1 MKFDYNKDTG
11 RFELINAENFDEY
24 VRNSTVPLSV
34 ILQITRRCHFNCK
47 FCSEATRNL
56 ADTSLDDLAKIKN
69 NLKGVQRVFLSGGE
83 PLIRKDFADVVK
95 IFAKDFILGLPTNAI
110 ATKEQTQI
118 IKDNFSL
125 VNIGFEGPYNI
136 TTQVRGDY
144 DLIMDG
150 VKNFIKHDIPFSM
163 TSVIMKS
170 YLDDVLFICDSA
182 AALGAQKL
190 KLVFPIK
197 KGNAINIP
205 NEEYP
210 SIEDG
215 KILAEKIRTAK
226 KRLGWKTVFTL
237 STWDKKTNGYSL
249 LMYPNGETYAWPV
262 FDKEDKVE
270 YLGNLINENIKTIW
284 QRYKYKDNHFGKY
297 LGKNIEVI

>member
-1 MKFDYNKDTG
+1 MEYKYNTNIG
-11 RFELINAENFDEY
+11 RFELINDSNFKDDIAKAE
-24 VRNSTVPLSV
+24 VPLSV

-56 ADTSLDDLAKIKN
+56 TDTSLEDLKKIKN
-69 NLKGVQRVFLSGGE
+69 NLKGVKRVFLSGGE

-95 IFAKDFILGLPTNAI
+95 IFANEFILGLPTNAV

-118 IKDNFSL
+118 IKENFSL

-136 TTQVRGDY
+136 TNRVRGDY
-144 DLIMDG
+144 DLIIDG
-150 VKNFIKHDIPFSM
+150 VKNFIKNDIPFSM
-163 TSVIMKS
+163 TAVIMKS
-170 YLDDVLFICDSA
+170 YLEDVLFICDSA

-197 KGNAINIP
+197 KGNAVSIP
-205 NEEYP
+205 DSEYP
-210 SIEDG
+210 TLEDG
-215 KILAEKIRTAK
+215 KILAQRIKEAK

-237 STWDKKTNGYSL
+237 STWTEQTNGYSL

-262 FDKEDKVE
+262 LDKEDKVE
-270 YLGNLINENIKTIW
+270 YLGNLITEDIREIW
-284 QRYKYKDNHFGKY
+284 KKYKYKENHFGKY
-297 LGKNIEVI
+297 LGKNIDVI